1 MSRKDFAGI
10 AAAFVVVLVL
20 SVAMRHYFID
30 DAYIGFRYID
40 NAVHGQGFVF
50 NPPDR
55 IEGVTNI
62 GWLLFL
68 WPFARIVPVTL
79 AAKILSVLL
88 VLATLAATLR
98 IASHASRD
106 QDNRYPLFF
115 LPLLIALDLNFA
127 VFSMSGM
134 ETPLLAFG
142 LVALIILAE
151 RERSLPVL
159 AILTALMF
167 LVRPECAAIFPLALV
182 FWNGLNT
189 EKWKT
194 CAPSLLLFVSMVLL
208 FTLARKFYFGSF
220 LPNTFYAKS
229 TAWKAI
235 GNNALRFL
243 KGTNPNIPLPFI
255 GFLALPVWAAGFSV
269 IRRRNGK
276 SAFFL
281 LAALTTGILF
291 AVYANPDW
299 TGMGRY
305 FAPYVP
311 LAMLL
316 LIYGFADLVK
326 KLSAFLKKPGAVLRT
341 VVPVLCGSIV
351 LIGAARIVYVL
362 LPEQIGEYPG
372 YVLTSAA
379 LVEPSLWMRDHLPEK
394 AMIATGRIGAIGYF
408 SRKRIFDYKF
418 GLTDPAVARLP
429 RDPWRP
435 FDDPRDPALE
445 KIWLGM
451 NPDYYLEDLRRIR
464 EIFRTGPGRPPLLKI
479 NGLEYRILKIF
490 RIGNDA
496 DWALYE
502 RTGLSQPGDPAPRT
516 GGSFAP
522 KGLIEE

>member
-20 SVAMRHYFID
+20 SIAMRHYFID

-55 IEGVTNI
+55 VEGVTNI

-68 WPFARIVPVTL
+68 WPFARIIPVTL
-79 AAKILSVLL
+79 AAKILSFLF
-88 VLATLAATLR
+88 VLATLAAAVR
-98 IASHASRD
+98 IASYVSQN
-106 QDNRYPLFF
+106 QDNRYLLFF
-115 LPLLIALDLNFA
+115 LPLLIALDLDFA

-134 ETPLLAFG
+134 ETPFLAFG
-142 LVALIILAE
+142 LVALIALAE
-151 RERSLPVL
+151 RERSLSVL

-167 LVRPECAAIFPLALV
+167 LVRPECAAIFPLALL

-194 CAPSLLLFVSMVLL
+194 CAPSLLLFTSMVLF
-208 FTLARKFYFGSF
+208 FTLVRKFYFGSF

-229 TAWKAI
+229 TTWNAI

-243 KGTNPNIPLPFI
+243 TGSNPNIPLPFI
-255 GFLALPVWAAGFSV
+255 GLIALPVWAAGFRV
-269 IRRRNGK
+269 FWRRNRK

-299 TGMGRY
+299 TEMGRY

-311 LAMLL
+311 LALLL

-326 KLSAFLKKPGAVLRT
+326 KLSAFLSKPRAVLRT
-341 VVPVLCGSIV
+341 VVPMVCGAIA

-394 AMIATGRIGAIGYF
+394 AIIATGRIGAIGYF

-418 GLTDPAVARLP
+418 GLTEPAVARL
-429 RDPWRP
+429 RRNPWRS

-445 KIWLGM
+445 KIWLKVK
-451 NPDYYLEDLRRIR
+451 PDYYLEDLRRIR
-464 EIFRTGPGRPPLLKI
+464 EIFRTGPGKPPLLKI

-502 RTGLSQPGDPAPRT
+502 RTKLSQPGDPAPRM

-522 KGLIEE
+522 KGWIEE